1 MTKSKPPEIPESVQ
15 QQADKIVQKF
25 NKTVIKDPSRYYVP
39 RFKGK
44 YLHLDRVS
52 IRRPDRICRLKYNGQ
67 IDDWDFAIYKYSDG
81 AYDPDEWAF
90 PGSEHVD
97 GTIEG
102 AMKAGLKAYPD

>member
-1 MTKSKPPEIPESVQ
+1 MPRTKAPDISEAVQ
-15 QQADKIVQKF
+15 QQANEIVQKF
-25 NKTVIKDPSRYYVP
+25 NKKVIKDPIRYYLT

-44 YLHLDRVS
+44 YLFLDRVDVG
-52 IRRPDRICRLKYNGQ
+52 RPGRICRLKYNGQ

-81 AYDPDEWAF
+81 VYDPEEWAF
-90 PGSEHVD
+90 PGSNFID